1 MHDLVTVGDATID
14 TFIKIHDAHVQC
26 NINKEDC
33 QLCVNYGDKIAVDEI
48 KHLVAGN
55 AANNAIG
62 SARLGLKDTIYVN
75 VGDDDS
81 GERIKRKLE
90 EEGVDCSYVIT
101 NKETDSNYSAVIN
114 FQGERTIFV
123 YHQPWK
129 YRLPKM
135 EAAKWVYYTSLS
147 ESFVGSTLNRDL
159 ADYIKDCG
167 AKLLYNPGT
176 YQIKAGVKNY
186 PEILKVCTV
195 FNVNKE
201 EAKKIL
207 EIPEEKSIDMKKL
220 LKKTRDDLGVE
231 NVLITD
237 GREGS
242 YTFDGKD
249 YYRLPEFPG
258 DRIEATGAG
267 DSYATALL
275 SALFYGLPLS
285 EGMVWGSINGAYVVK
300 QIGPQ
305 AGLLHKH
312 EMEKVRSQS
321 LDFKAEKF

>member
-26 NINKEDC
+26 SINKEDC
-33 QLCVNYGDKIAVDEI
+33 QLCVNYGDKIAVDGI

-55 AANNAIG
+55 AANNAVG
-62 SARLGLKDTIYVN
+62 SSRLGLKTAIYVN

-81 GERIKRKLE
+81 GKRIKGKLE
-90 EEGVDCSYVIT
+90 EEGVDASYIT
-101 NKETDSNYSAVIN
+101 VNKGIESNYSAVIN

-135 EAAKWVYYTSLS
+135 EGTKWVYYTSVS
-147 ESFVGSTLNRDL
+147 ESFAHSTLNKDL
-159 ADYIKDCG
+159 ADYINDCG

-176 YQIKAGVKNY
+176 YQMKAGVKNY
-186 PEILKVCTV
+186 PEILKACEV

-201 EAKKIL
+201 EAKRIL
-207 EIPEEKSIDMKKL
+207 EIPESKTIDMKKL

-258 DRIEATGAG
+258 DRVEATGAG
-267 DSYATALL
+267 DSFATALL
-275 SALFYGLPLS
+275 AALFHGLPLY

-300 QIGPQ
+300 KIGPQ
-305 AGLLHKH
+305 EGLLHKH
-312 EMEKVRSQS
+312 EMDSIRNSS
-321 LDFKAEKF
+321 PDFKAEKF